1 MPFNS
6 LAFNVYECIFLLK
19 SALLMILYFDKN
31 KA

>member
-6 LAFNVYECIFLLK
+6 LASNVYECIFLLK
-19 SALLMILYFDKN
+19 STLLMILYFDKN